1 MSLAMLFDGRG
12 ISVRK
17 NAKAIRQALRWSD
30 RVEISGWPIHIAN
43 FSSDARDEVN
53 VYDGR
58 RVHQP
63 EKVFE
68 PAQVDQAI
76 ERFLELVREVQEN

>member
-17 NAKAIRQALRWSD
+17 NARAIRQALRWSD
-30 RVEISGWPIHIAN
+30 MVEISGWPIHIAH
-43 FSSDARDEVN
+43 FSTGARDEVN

-58 RVHQP
+58 RVQQP
-63 EKVFE
+63 QEVFA

-76 ERFLELVREVQEN
+76 ERFLELVRQVQEN